1 MLRQTATLFLVLGLT
16 LGAQQKSSNKPTD
29 PAGIMVRGDG
39 FEGVIF
45 PAEMKAL
52 GFYPD
57 GKQTQYWTP
66 SEANIVEAESKLVA
80 FLQQAEVPKFQKE
93 KILKNIKTYKRQ
105 YVGIVKNGEQDI
117 FINFF
122 CDSGHVEWTRHFVM
136 VDDGG
141 ACFFQVTFSTK
152 TKTFSSLMV
161 NGVA

>member
-1 MLRQTATLFLVLGLT
+1 MLRQTVTLFLLVGLP
-16 LGAQQKSSNKPTD
+16 LGAQQKSSNTPTD
-29 PAGIMVRGDG
+29 PAGVMVRGDG

-52 GFYPD
+52 NSYSG
-57 GKQTQYWTP
+57 GKQMQYWTP
-66 SEANIVEAESKLVA
+66 SEADIVEAESKLVA
-80 FLQQAEVPKFQKE
+80 FLQQTKAPKFQQE

-105 YVGIVKNGEQDI
+105 YVGVVKNGEQDI

-122 CDSGHVEWTRHFVM
+122 CDSGHVEWTKHFVM
-136 VDDGG
+136 VSDGG

-152 TKTFSSLMV
+152 TKTFSDLMV